1 MATFQLQPNANQRVQ
16 VWNNVAIPRARF
28 FYWLMALG
36 KLKTKDRCYSIGVT
50 LDNLCPLRTETKKN
64 IQHFYFECFFNQR
77 CLDEIEKQAGTRFK
91 PIAKMDFRKYKLK
104 KVQQQIMSAIYTL
117 TIYGIQKSR
126 NISVC
131 EDLVQTKGVQNR
143 IPGRPGSEKS
153 STRFFGYLKF
163 CSGSDPVKPG
173 TRFKPDRIPN
183 TQFC

>member
-1 MATFQLQPNANQRVQ
+1 
-16 VWNNVAIPRARF
+16 
-28 FYWLMALG
+28 
-36 KLKTKDRCYSIGVT
+36 
-50 LDNLCPLRTETKKN
+50 
-64 IQHFYFECFFNQR
+64 
-77 CLDEIEKQAGTRFK
+77 
-91 PIAKMDFRKYKLK
+91 MDFRKYKLK